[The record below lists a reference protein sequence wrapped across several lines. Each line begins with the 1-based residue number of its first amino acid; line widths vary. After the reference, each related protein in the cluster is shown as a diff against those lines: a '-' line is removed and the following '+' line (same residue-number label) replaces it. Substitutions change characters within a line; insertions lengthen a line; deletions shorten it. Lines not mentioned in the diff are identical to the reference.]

1 MVFYTGMDM
10 TWTETLEARV
20 QELERRVAE
29 LETALRRGHV
39 VETAPAN
46 G

>member
-1 MVFYTGMDM
+1 M
-10 TWTETLEARV
+10 TYAETLEARV
-20 QELERRVAE
+20 RELERRVAE
-29 LETALRRGHV
+29 LETALRRGRV